1 MSHSGADTLADRLK
15 RSLRYDQKR
24 DDNDNGDVN
33 KPDFREIDLGLGS
46 GSPVSPL
53 RPNVQVATS
62 SRSSSSSSSSSGSFS
77 GRNDQN
83 PVAKKSASG
92 STAANTTNSG
102 ELSGSGHNSPTYSG
116 RVKKQP
122 VTRGSESGGSQLI
135 YSGGGSVS
143 SPPANVLP
151 AGNICP
157 SGKILKAD
165 VSAPRSSRP
174 DVLGT
179 GRGHYGHGSIMRGGG
194 SVKFDA
200 GGSSGVAGNSRA
212 GVLAGKGV
220 MSGGVDGEEMKRLGN
235 EEYKR
240 GHFSEALSYY
250 DRAIAIS
257 PENAAYHYNKAAA
270 LIGLKR
276 LGMAV
281 RECEEVLRLDPGYV
295 RAHYRLGSL
304 YLCLGQV
311 DNARRHICF
320 TGIQPDPIELQ
331 KLHAVEKHLSKCTSA
346 RRIGD
351 WKVVLREA
359 DAAVAS
365 GADASPQLFACKAE
379 ALLKLRQYADAE
391 LCISNIPRV
400 GTSSLSCS
408 QNKFLGMLS
417 EAYILLVRSQ
427 IEMSMGRFDSAVTS
441 AEKAAQI
448 DTLSAEVSALL
459 SNVRAVARARARGN
473 DLFKSERFTEASAA
487 YGEGLR
493 LNPSSSV
500 LYCNRAACWYKLG
513 QWERSIDD
521 CNQALNIL
529 PNYTKALLRRAASNS
544 KLERWVEAVRDYE
557 VLRKELPNDNDVAEA
572 LFHAQVGLRKSRGED
587 VHNMKFG
594 GDVELVSGLE
604 QFRAAISSPSAS
616 VVHFKSASDLQ
627 CNQISPFVD
636 TLCSRYPSINFLKVD
651 VRDSPGIAN
660 AENVKLV
667 PTFKIYKNGSR
678 LKEMICPSPE
688 VLESSVRHYS
698 S

>member
-1 MSHSGADTLADRLK
+1 MSHSGKPNSEQGLNTLTDRFKKSLK
-15 RSLRYDQKR
+15 YDHHHHNNK
-24 DDNDNGDVN
+24 NDNNNDVN
-33 KPDFREIDLGLGS
+33 KPDFRELDL

-53 RPNVQVATS
+53 RPTVVATS

-77 GRNDQN
+77 GRNDPN
-83 PVAKKSASG
+83 PLPKKADSG
-92 STAANTTNSG
+92 THSG
-102 ELSGSGHNSPTYSG
+102 ELSGSGHNSPTFSG

-122 VTRGSESGGSQLI
+122 GNRSSDSGGSNLI
-135 YSGGGSVS
+135 YSGGSSVS
-143 SPPANVLP
+143 SPPANALP

-157 SGKILKAD
+157 LGKILKAD
-165 VSAPRSSRP
+165 VSVSRSSRP

-179 GRGHYGHGSIMRGGG
+179 GRGHYGHGSIMRGG
-194 SVKFDA
+194 
-200 GGSSGVAGNSRA
+200 SGVKLDGSNGSGGVANSR
-212 GVLAGKGV
+212 GGELGGKGI
-220 MSGGVDGEEMKRLGN
+220 MCGVDGEELKRLGN
-235 EEYKR
+235 EEYKK
-240 GHFSEALSYY
+240 GHFSEALSLY
-250 DRAIAIS
+250 DKAIAIS

-295 RAHYRLGSL
+295 RAHHRLGSL
-304 YLCLGQV
+304 FLCLGQV
-311 DNARRHICF
+311 ENARRHICF

-331 KLHAVEKHLSKCTSA
+331 KLQAVEKHLSKCTSA
-346 RRIGD
+346 RSIGD
-351 WKVVLREA
+351 WKIVLREV
-359 DAAVAS
+359 DAAIAS
-365 GADASPQLFACKAE
+365 GADASSQLFACRAE

-391 LCISNIPRV
+391 LSLSNGPKV

-408 QNKFLGMLS
+408 QTKFFGMLS
-417 EAYILLVRSQ
+417 EAYILVARSQ
-427 IEMSMGRFDSAVTS
+427 VEMSTGRFDSAVTS
-441 AEKAAQI
+441 VEKAAQI
-448 DTLSAEVSALL
+448 DPQSAEVSALL
-459 SNVRAVARARARGN
+459 NNVRAVARARTRGN

-513 QWERSIDD
+513 QWERSLVD
-521 CNQALNIL
+521 CNQALDIQ

-572 LFHAQVGLRKSRGED
+572 LFHAQVGLRKSRGEE

-604 QFRAAISSPSAS
+604 QFKAAISSPSAS
-616 VVHFKSASDLQ
+616 VVHFKSASDPQ

-636 TLCSRYPSINFLKVD
+636 SLCSRYPSINFLKVD
-651 VRDSPGIAN
+651 VQDSPGIAN

-688 VLESSVRHYS
+688 VLESSARHYS
-698 S
+698 F